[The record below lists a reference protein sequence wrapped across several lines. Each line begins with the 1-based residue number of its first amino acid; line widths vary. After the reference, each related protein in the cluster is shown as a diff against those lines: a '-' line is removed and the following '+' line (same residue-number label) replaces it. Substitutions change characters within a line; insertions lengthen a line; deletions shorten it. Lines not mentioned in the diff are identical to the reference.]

1 MSSNINP
8 DATENL
14 LLEQESPQ
22 AGNPHASHRLRG
34 KIGTI
39 ELVMT
44 VLAFSAPIVVVSSFA
59 PFVIV
64 YDGAGAPLAYAIGA
78 VLLLLFAVGYTAMSR
93 YLPNAGAF
101 YAYITAGLGRRMGL
115 GASLMAMLGYVLMAV
130 GTVAFFGIATQ
141 SLVVNVFYGPEI
153 PWQVYSV
160 ACLVGAG
167 ILAYFRIDLSAKV
180 LLVAMLAEVAIVLV
194 FDLAVFGN
202 GGPEGPSLA
211 PFSWGEFS
219 GGSVGLAV
227 LFAATSFLGFEA
239 TAVFREETKDP
250 LRTVPRATYAAVI
263 FIGLFYIV
271 GTWALITAYGA
282 SGVQAVAENNF
293 GNMFNEA
300 VESFVGVWARDVVQV
315 LIVTSAFACILSV
328 QNIMARYTF
337 SLGVDE
343 VLPAALGRPNRKH
356 GSPSIASITVSVV
369 LLLTLATQMGSD
381 PILTYGSLAGAGG
394 FAILVLMFLTGVSVV
409 VYFRRNPKSGLSAW
423 HRVIA
428 PSVSAV
434 SMAAVIY
441 LAATNFTTMTGGS
454 MESAVTL
461 QIILWGTYIFGI
473 VLAHV
478 YKSKRPAVFA
488 RIGRQEA

>member
-1 MSSNINP
+1 MSSNTTPN
-8 DATENL
+8 ATENS
-14 LLEQESPQ
+14 LLEQELTQP
-22 AGNPHASHRLRG
+22 GNPQASHRLRG
-34 KIGTI
+34 KIGTL

-44 VLAFSAPIVVVSSFA
+44 VIAFSAPIVVVSSFA

-115 GASLMAMLGYVLMAV
+115 GASLMAMLGYILMAV
-130 GTVAFFGIATQ
+130 GTVAFFGTATQ
-141 SLVVNVFYGPEI
+141 SLIVNVFHGPEI

-160 ACLVGAG
+160 TCLLGAG

-219 GGSVGLAV
+219 SGSVGLAV

-271 GTWALITAYGA
+271 GTWALITAYGT
-282 SGVQAVAENNF
+282 SGVQGVAENNYA
-293 GNMFNEA
+293 GMFNEA

-315 LIVTSAFACILSV
+315 LVVTSAFACILSV

-356 GSPSIASITVSVV
+356 GSPSIASITVSAV
-369 LLLTLATQMGSD
+369 LLLTLATQMGAD
-381 PILTYGSLAGAGG
+381 PILIYGSLAGAGG
-394 FAILVLMFLTGVSVV
+394 FAILVLMFLTGVSVIV
-409 VYFRRNPKSGLSAW
+409 FFRRNPNSGLSAW
-423 HRVIA
+423 QRLIA

-441 LAATNFTTMTGGS
+441 LATTNFTTMTGGS
-454 MESAVTL
+454 MESAVIL
-461 QIILWGTYIFGI
+461 QIILWGTYILGI
-473 VLAHV
+473 ILAHV
-478 YKSKRPAVFA
+478 YKSKRPEVFA
-488 RIGRQEA
+488 RIGRQAA